1 MRAARLASVA
11 ALALAAGAGAEP
23 REVIDDCARNAPES
37 AVGLAA
43 LEAACPGLGA
53 ALGDIGVAALL
64 SEASRK
70 QLTAATLAAAV
81 NAGTATPSADAK
93 RPGTAS
99 LAPILQSLVERNV
112 EPSWWERLKDWLRRH
127 LIGDASSPAP
137 DWLRNWLLNA
147 TPSQRILA
155 VIFNALKV
163 LVVCGALAIIVRE
176 LRASGLLRARARPH
190 FPKLRTSSSSRSQ
203 DLQGLAAVE
212 AAPVGV
218 RAALLFQLIL
228 RRLAETGRLR
238 AGRSLTHRELRLR
251 PPFADAN
258 DGARFARIAT
268 VAEEQ
273 LFAGSPVAAE
283 RVAAALEDGLA
294 LYSTLEPMSAAER

>member
-1 MRAARLASVA
+1 M
-11 ALALAAGAGAEP
+11 
-23 REVIDDCARNAPES
+23 
-37 AVGLAA
+37 
-43 LEAACPGLGA
+43 
-53 ALGDIGVAALL
+53 
-64 SEASRK
+64 
-70 QLTAATLAAAV
+70 
-81 NAGTATPSADAK
+81 
-93 RPGTAS
+93 
-99 LAPILQSLVERNV
+99 
-112 EPSWWERLKDWLRRH
+112 
-127 LIGDASSPAP
+127 
-137 DWLRNWLLNA
+137 
-147 TPSQRILA
+147 
-155 VIFNALKV
+155 IFNALKV

-176 LRASGLLRARARPH
+176 LRASGFFRARTRLQPTTA
-190 FPKLRTSSSSRSQ
+190 RTSSSAPWQ
-203 DLQGLAAVE
+203 DVHGLAAVE
-212 AAPVGV
+212 AAPFGV